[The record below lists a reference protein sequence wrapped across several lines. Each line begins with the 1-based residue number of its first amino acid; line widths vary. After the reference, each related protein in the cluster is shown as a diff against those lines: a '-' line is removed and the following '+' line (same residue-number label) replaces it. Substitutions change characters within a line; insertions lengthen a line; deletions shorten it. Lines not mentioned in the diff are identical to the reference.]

1 MKLIQVRKKILNV
14 ETTNHEGGEAV
25 QTPLQIGVIAV
36 VVNNP
41 FAGRFADAN
50 ELAEFVKQGRN
61 LANEMV
67 PELVA
72 ALGGA
77 SNIETYGKGAIV
89 GVNGELE
96 HGATWHEAGGWAMR
110 AVLTNAKSIVPAS
123 KFVGSAGSRLHVPLH
138 HIEACYVR
146 SHFNTAE
153 VSVSDSPRPNELLFA
168 LAMSTGPRVHE
179 RLGGLR
185 VEQISVGD
193 GQR

>member
-1 MKLIQVRKKILNV
+1 MSLINIRKKILSV
-14 ETTNHEGGEAV
+14 ETTYHEGGAV
-25 QTPLQIGVIAV
+25 APVPLKIGVIAAV
-36 VVNNP
+36 VRNP
-41 FAGRFADAN
+41 FAGRFAEGA
-50 ELAEFVKQGRN
+50 ELTEFVKQARDM
-61 LANEMV
+61 ANEMV

-72 ALGGA
+72 ALGGVDA
-77 SNIETYGKGAIV
+77 IETYGKGALV

-96 HGATWHEAGGWAMR
+96 HGAIWHEAGGWAMR
-110 AVLTNAKSIVPAS
+110 AVLTTAKAIVPAN
-123 KFVGSAGSRLHVPLH
+123 KFVGSAGSRLHIPLH

-153 VSVSDSPRPNELLFA
+153 VSVSDSPRPNEVLYA

>member
-14 ETTNHEGGEAV
+14 ETSYHEGGQEV
-25 QTPLQIGVIAV
+25 QTPLLIGLIAV

-41 FAGRFADAN
+41 FAGRFADAS
-50 ELAEFVKQGRN
+50 ELAEFVKQARN

-67 PELVA
+67 PQLVA

-77 SNIETYGKGAIV
+77 SHIETYGKGAIV

-185 VEQISVGD
+185 ADQISIGD

>member
-1 MKLIQVRKKILNV
+1 MKLIQVRKKILNI
-14 ETTNHEGGEAV
+14 ETTYHEGGESA

>member
-1 MKLIQVRKKILNV
+1 
-14 ETTNHEGGEAV
+14 
-25 QTPLQIGVIAV
+25 
-36 VVNNP
+36 
-41 FAGRFADAN
+41 
-50 ELAEFVKQGRN
+50 LAEFVKQARN

-67 PELVA
+67 PQLVA

-77 SNIETYGKGAIV
+77 SHIETYGKGAIV

-185 VEQISVGD
+185 VDQISVGD

>member
-1 MKLIQVRKKILNV
+1 MKLIQVRKKILNI
-14 ETTNHEGGEAV
+14 ETTYHEGGEAA

-67 PELVA
+67 PELVT

-185 VEQISVGD
+185 VDQISVGD

>member
-1 MKLIQVRKKILNV
+1 MKLIQVRKKILNI
-14 ETTNHEGGEAV
+14 ETTYHEGGEAA
-25 QTPLQIGVIAV
+25 QIPLQIGVIAV

>member
-123 KFVGSAGSRLHVPLH
+123 KFVGSAGSRLYVPLH

-185 VEQISVGD
+185 VDQISVGD